1 MLKYFKIGFYFS
13 KEIFYYSYVLILG
26 NIHLLF
32 LILVLSSLALFG
44 AKAKGIDNVA
54 GIAIGFYA
62 WYVFITEIIMI
73 NRKDQNLIDEVKSGS
88 IIMYLNKPINF
99 VGLYFSQTYFK
110 NLINIFVV
118 GIFCG
123 LIIFLFLGVF
133 PRFGISAMLL
143 FLISFLIGIAMLSLV
158 SLVIAL
164 IAFAMED
171 STFVRLFINKLYFI
185 FGGLFFPL
193 DIYPVWL
200 KNISQFL
207 PFQYYLY
214 APAKF
219 FTTGDINF
227 FLQYFPLQLM
237 WLVILFAIVFLMYE
251 SVVRRLEINGG

>member
-1 MLKYFKIGFYFS
+1 
-13 KEIFYYSYVLILG
+13 
-26 NIHLLF
+26 
-32 LILVLSSLALFG
+32 
-44 AKAKGIDNVA
+44 
-54 GIAIGFYA
+54 
-62 WYVFITEIIMI
+62 
-73 NRKDQNLIDEVKSGS
+73 
-88 IIMYLNKPINF
+88 
-99 VGLYFSQTYFK
+99 
-110 NLINIFVV
+110 
-118 GIFCG
+118 
-123 LIIFLFLGVF
+123 
-133 PRFGISAMLL
+133 
-143 FLISFLIGIAMLSLV
+143 MLSLV

-185 FGGLFFPL
+185 FWWLFFPL

-219 FTTGDINF
+219 FTTWDINF